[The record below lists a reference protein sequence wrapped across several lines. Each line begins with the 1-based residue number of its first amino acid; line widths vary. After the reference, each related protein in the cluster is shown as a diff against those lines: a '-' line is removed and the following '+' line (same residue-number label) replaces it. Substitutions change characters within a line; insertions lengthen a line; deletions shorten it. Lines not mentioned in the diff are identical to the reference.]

1 MKENMFGSNSGN
13 IKIPFTNLYAQYKE
27 AKNDIDTAIKNVL
40 ETSSFITGPLVD
52 RFETEMTAYTEAEAC
67 ASVGSGTNALICS
80 LRATIKPGD
89 EVITTAHTFVSTTE
103 SIVLAGGVP
112 VFVDI
117 GDYYHI
123 DIKSIESAIT
133 DKTRA
138 ILFVDLYGQTP
149 NIDALVELANKH
161 NLFLIED
168 AAQAFGSSYKNKK
181 IGSLVDLTCFSFNPV
196 KNLGAIGDAGM
207 VTGKKD
213 LIDRVKM
220 YRDHGR
226 SSRYQYD
233 EVGYNMRIDNIQ
245 AMVILEKLKYLKGW
259 TEKKQKICRYYSQQL
274 SGVVQV
280 PIENTESEHTYY
292 VYVIRATQRDELQ
305 NYLQQK
311 GIQTNIHYRNPTHR
325 TPAYEKYVTTPLKM
339 TEAVCDSILSL
350 PCYHTLTEENQQYII
365 DSIKE
370 FYDQY

>member
-1 MKENMFGSNSGN
+1 
-13 IKIPFTNLYAQYKE
+13 
-27 AKNDIDTAIKNVL
+27 
-40 ETSSFITGPLVD
+40 VD
-52 RFETEMTAYTEAEAC
+52 RFETEMTAYTGAEAC

-89 EVITTAHTFVSTTE
+89 EVITTSHTFVSTTE

-149 NIDALVELANKH
+149 DIDALVALAKKH

-168 AAQAFGSSYKNKK
+168 AAQSFGSSYKNKRV
-181 IGSLVDLTCFSFNPV
+181 GSLVDLTCFSFNPV
-196 KNLGAIGDAGM
+196 KNLGAMGDAGM
-207 VTGKKD
+207 VTGRKD

-245 AMVILEKLKYLKGW
+245 AMVILEKLKYLKNGQ
-259 TEKKQKICRYYSQQL
+259 KKNKKSVVIIPNNCREY
-274 SGVVQV
+274 VQV
-280 PIENTESEHTYY
+280 PIENKDSDHTYY
-292 VYVIRATQRDELQ
+292 VYVIRANTERPVTALSTT
-305 NYLQQK
+305 K
-311 GIQTNIHYRNPTHR
+311 RHTN
-325 TPAYEKYVTTPLKM
+325 
-339 TEAVCDSILSL
+339 
-350 PCYHTLTEENQQYII
+350 
-365 DSIKE
+365 
-370 FYDQY
+370 

>member
-1 MKENMFGSNSGN
+1 MKENMFGSNSAN
-13 IKIPFTNLYAQYKE
+13 IKIPFTDLYAQYRE
-27 AKNDIDTAIKNVL
+27 AKCDIDNAISNVL

-52 RFETEMTAYTEAEAC
+52 RFETEMIRYTGAEAC

-89 EVITTAHTFVSTTE
+89 EVITTSHTFVSTTE

-133 DKTRA
+133 KKTRA

-149 NIDALVELANKH
+149 DIDALKQLAEKH
-161 NLFLIED
+161 DLILIED
-168 AAQAFGSSYKNKK
+168 AAQSFGSSYKNKRV
-181 IGSLVDLTCFSFNPV
+181 GSLADLTCFSFNPV

-207 VTGKKD
+207 VTGRKD

-245 AMVILEKLKYLKGW
+245 AMVVLEKLKYLKKW
-259 TEKKQKICRYYSQQL
+259 TEQKQAICRIYSEQL
-274 SGVVQV
+274 AEYVQT
-280 PIENTESEHTYY
+280 PIENKDSDHTYY
-292 VYVIRATQRDELQ
+292 VYVIKTTNRDRLQ
-305 NYLQQK
+305 QFLQQK

-325 TPAYEKYVTTPLKM
+325 TPAYEKYVTMPLTM
-339 TEAVCDSILSL
+339 TETVCDSILSL
-350 PCYHTLTEENQQYII
+350 PCYHTLTEANQQYII
-365 DSIKE
+365 DSIEE
-370 FYDQY
+370 FHDRH

>member
-1 MKENMFGSNSGN
+1 MKENMFGYRSEN
-13 IKIPFTNLYAQYKE
+13 IKIPFTDLYGQYQE
-27 AKNDIDTAIKNVL
+27 AKSDIDNAIKNVL

-52 RFETEMTAYTEAEAC
+52 RFETEMTAYTGAEAC

-80 LRATIKPGD
+80 LRATIKPGN
-89 EVITTAHTFVSTTE
+89 EVITTSHTFVSTTE

-123 DIKSIESAIT
+123 DIASIESAIT
-133 DKTRA
+133 ERTRA

-149 NIDALVELANKH
+149 DIDALVALAKKH

-168 AAQAFGSSYKNKK
+168 AAQSFGSSYKNKRV
-181 IGSLVDLTCFSFNPV
+181 GSLADLTCFSFNPV
-196 KNLGAIGDAGM
+196 KNLGAVGDAGM
-207 VTGKKD
+207 VTGNKD

-220 YRDHGR
+220 FRDHGR

-259 TEKKQKICRYYSQQL
+259 TERKQKICRFYSEQL

-280 PIENTESEHTYY
+280 PIENKDSDHTYY
-292 VYVIRATQRDELQ
+292 VYVIRAAQRDRLQ
-305 NYLQQK
+305 HYLQQK
-311 GIQTNIHYRNPTHR
+311 GIQTNIHYRNPTHL
-325 TPAYEKYVTTPLKM
+325 TPAYEKYVTVPLKM
-339 TEAVCDSILSL
+339 TEAVCDSIISL
-350 PCYHTLTEENQQYII
+350 PCYHTLTEKNQQYII

-370 FYDQY
+370 FYDQH

>member
-1 MKENMFGSNSGN
+1 MKENMFGSRSES
-13 IKIPFTNLYAQYKE
+13 IKIPFTDLYSQYQE
-27 AKNDIDTAIKNVL
+27 AKSDIDDAIKNVL

-52 RFETEMTAYTEAEAC
+52 RFETEMTAYTGAEAC

-89 EVITTAHTFVSTTE
+89 EVITTSHTFVSTTE

-123 DIKSIESAIT
+123 NIQSIESAIT

-149 NIDALVELANKH
+149 DIDALVALAKKH

-168 AAQAFGSSYKNKK
+168 AAQSFGSSYKNKRV
-181 IGSLVDLTCFSFNPV
+181 GSLADLTCFSFNPV
-196 KNLGAIGDAGM
+196 KNLGAVGDAGM
-207 VTGKKD
+207 VTGKKEF
-213 LIDRVKM
+213 IDRVKM

-259 TEKKQKICRYYSQQL
+259 TEKKQKICRYYSEQL

-280 PIENTESEHTYY
+280 PIENKESDHTYY
-292 VYVIRATQRDELQ
+292 VYVIRATQRDRLQ
-305 NYLQQK
+305 HYLQQK

-325 TPAYEKYVTTPLKM
+325 TPAYEKYVTMPLKI

-365 DSIKE
+365 HSIKE
-370 FYDQY
+370 FYDQH